1 MLRKSLFAV
10 IALAGI
16 TACSTEATSD
26 KAALL
31 EDLKKQQAE
40 LAIQIKQLETELMDS
55 GELPLSGK
63 QVVVEAVT
71 SGPFETYL
79 EVQGRVDARESLDAT
94 AQNMGIIRR
103 INVNVGDQVAKGA
116 VLAELDN
123 DMLKRSMD
131 EVKTQYDFAKA
142 LFVKQENLWKQ
153 KIGSEVQYLQAKN
166 QKESL
171 EGRLAT
177 LQTQLDMTRIT
188 APVAGTVDEV
198 NVKLGQ
204 AVSPGLPAFKV
215 VNYNDM
221 RVVAELA
228 ESYISKV
235 KKGDDVLLYFK
246 DYDKESPAKVSYVAK
261 TINQINRTFRV
272 ETNLDTRNATYN
284 PNMIVVLRIND
295 YAVDSAITVP
305 INLIQRAETGTYV
318 MVAEQ
323 KDKQWFARRQ
333 VVTTGKTYGARTEIL
348 SGLQPNNKLITVG
361 YADLNEGQ
369 EIRF

>member
-1 MLRKSLFAV
+1 MIRKHIFALV
-10 IALAGI
+10 ALAVLAACNNEAPTDK
-16 TACSTEATSD
+16 TAQ
-26 KAALL
+26 L

-40 LAIQIKQLETELMDS
+40 LAVKIKALEDELMAN
-55 GELPLSGK
+55 GELPASGK
-63 QVVVEAVT
+63 QVVVAPVG
-71 SGPFETYL
+71 SSPFKTYL

-94 AQNMGIIRR
+94 AQSMGIVRSIFVRT
-103 INVNVGDQVAKGA
+103 GDQVAQGA
-116 VLAELDN
+116 LLAELDN
-123 DMLKRSMD
+123 DLLKKSM
-131 EVKTQYDFAKA
+131 EEAKTQYTLLKQ
-142 LFVKQENLWKQ
+142 LFEKQENLWKQ
-153 KIGSEVQYLQAKN
+153 KIGSEVQYLQAKT
-166 QKESL
+166 QKEAA
-171 EGRLAT
+171 ENRMAT
-177 LQTQLDMTRIT
+177 LQAQIEMSRIK

-198 NVKLGQ
+198 NIKLGQ

-246 DYDKESPAKVSYVAK
+246 DYERETPAKVSYVAK

-272 ETNLDTRNATYN
+272 ETNLDTRDASYN

-305 INLIQRAETGTYV
+305 VNLVQRSESGSYV

-323 KDKQWFARRQ
+323 ENKQWVAKRK
-333 VVTTGKTYGARTEIL
+333 VVTLGKSYASRIEVL
-348 SGLQPNNKLITVG
+348 DGLHPNDRLITVG
-361 YADLNEGQ
+361 YSDLNEGQ

>member
-1 MLRKSLFAV
+1 MLRKLLFAV

-40 LAIQIKQLETELMDS
+40 LAIQIKQLESELIET
-55 GELPLSGK
+55 GELPPSGK
-63 QVVVEAVT
+63 QVVVEDVV

-94 AQNMGIIRR
+94 AENMGVIRR
-103 INVNVGDQVAKGA
+103 INVKAGDQVAKGA

-123 DMLKRSMD
+123 DILTRSIE
-131 EVKTQYDFAKA
+131 EVKSKYDFSKD

-171 EGRLAT
+171 ENSLAT
-177 LQTQLDMTRIT
+177 LRTQLEKTRII

-198 NVKLGQ
+198 SVKLGQ
-204 AVSPGLPAFKV
+204 AVSPGFPAFKV
-215 VNYNDM
+215 VNYNNM

-246 DYDKESPAKVSYVAK
+246 DYEKESPTKVSYVAK

-272 ETNLDTRNATYN
+272 EANLDTRTATYN

-305 INLIQRAETGTYV
+305 VNLIQRAETGFYV
-318 MVAEQ
+318 MIAEQ

-333 VVTTGKTYGARTEIL
+333 AVTTGKTYGSRTEITA
-348 SGLQPNNKLITVG
+348 GLTPNSKLITVG